1 MAGDIQLNGTSF
13 ASESS
18 GTITVNN
25 GTIGSGVVFPAEHV
39 IRTHFFSTIAQPS
52 VTTTTFD
59 SFSTPFKTTITNTKS
74 SSSFLILVSM
84 SIKTSS
90 GSTASFYGRLQD
102 NTNTATVGNE
112 GTDGLFGVFF
122 GSGSSDIIQ
131 INHNEMY
138 TPASHAGGSLE
149 IEVLVKQN
157 LNYTTYLNT
166 AGLSSSLTIME
177 IAG

>member
-1 MAGDIQLNGTSF
+1 MAGEIQLNGTSF
-13 ASESS
+13 ASESG

-25 GTIGSGVVFPAEHV
+25 GTIGSSVVFPAGHV
-39 IRTHFFSTIAQPS
+39 IQTHFFSTDSQPS
-52 VTTTTFD
+52 VSTATFD

-74 SSSFLILVSM
+74 NSSFLILVSM
-84 SIKTSS
+84 SIRTSS

-102 NTNTATVGNE
+102 NTNSATVGDE
-112 GTDGLFGVFF
+112 GTNGLFGVFF

-138 TPASHAGGSLE
+138 TPASHSGGSLE

-157 LNYTTYLNT
+157 LTYTTYLNT
-166 AGLSSSLTIME
+166 AELSSSITIME